1 MEPFGLCAHTSGRGI
16 VKRANRNGVK
26 PIDLALQWYRG
37 LRRSGVH
44 FVIGYDGTV
53 YQMLE
58 ANIRG
63 AHVGISRRER
73 RRYLN
78 GKWANDVPPGA
89 LKLWM
94 KQWEGSKS
102 PQHLYPAKSVNDCY
116 VGVEM
121 TPLLNATEDGLWFT
135 PEQHRALLEL
145 YQQLALMYGWP
156 LCTLSLPNKR
166 FLGHEDV
173 DAYAR
178 WQKSGGWDPG
188 ALRSNPRFSWQDL
201 ES

>member
-1 MEPFGLCAHTSGRGI
+1 MEPHGLCAHTSGRSI
-16 VKRANRNGVK
+16 VEKAKRLGVD
-26 PIDLALQWYRG
+26 PVDLALEWYRA
-37 LRRSGVH
+37 LSRSGVQ
-44 FVIGYDGTV
+44 FLIAPDGTL

-73 RRYLN
+73 KRYLN
-78 GKWANDVPPGA
+78 GRWENDVPSGA
-89 LKLWM
+89 LRLWM
-94 KQWEGSKS
+94 NQWEDVKS
-102 PQHLYPAKSVNDCY
+102 PQHLYPTKSPNSCY

-121 TPLLNATEDGLWFT
+121 LPLLEATEEGLWFT
-135 PEQHRALLEL
+135 PEQHQALLDL
-145 YQQLALMYGWP
+145 YRQLAVMYNWP
-156 LCTLSLPNKR
+156 LCTIALPNKR
-166 FLGHEDV
+166 FLGHEDI

-188 ALRSNPRFSWQDL
+188 ALREKPRFDWTAL